1 MVDSHT
7 NVVDPK
13 GHLSSRKQLVFNS
26 HEVSNPLAASH
37 VRQDDRLF
45 FVNRETELHERKPVG
60 EVIGVSGWE
69 TVLPQLEVV
78 AFSTLPL
85 QALLILSIYTYN
97 WS

>member
-1 MVDSHT
+1 MVDSLT
-7 NVVDPK
+7 NVLDPK

-26 HEVSNPLAASH
+26 HEVSSPLAASH
-37 VRQDDRLF
+37 VRQDDRL

-85 QALLILSIYTYN
+85 RALLILSIYTYN